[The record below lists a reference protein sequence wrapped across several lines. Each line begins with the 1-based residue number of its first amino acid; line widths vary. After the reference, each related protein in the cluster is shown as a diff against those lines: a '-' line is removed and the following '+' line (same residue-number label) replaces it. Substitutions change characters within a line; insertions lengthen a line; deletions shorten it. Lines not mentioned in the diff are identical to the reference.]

1 MGLMMRPARQPARL
15 APQGERGGP
24 RPRLLFALRRE
35 PAASTY
41 GAIATAMESV
51 PPVVE
56 FTVMDGGKGEVTATG
71 ANV

>member
-1 MGLMMRPARQPARL
+1 MIRPARQPARL

-24 RPRLLFALRRE
+24 PQRLLFDLRRE
-35 PAASTY
+35 PAA
-41 GAIATAMESV
+41 GAYCVIATAMVSV